1 MDSDELSRGNFE
13 VGFRPQQSVKAGRER
28 QPEAQL
34 QGGGPAGG
42 GEAESRPPQPPERGL
57 AVSPAPPG
65 ALSCSPGWCSAFYE
79 ADCFGPDVHS
89 YVQEL
94 AGQKASGDPA
104 ANAQSPVSPAS
115 AGGEGAR
122 PRPALLSAWRW
133 RGSARACPSLE
144 DGARPG
150 ACLGLSGGR
159 VLGPALIS
167 AWWRVGGTGLSPAPV
182 SAWGRGQGSAPRA
195 AGKEDALR
203 ARRTRYGQGGRV
215 QARAPSSHLFPLPP
229 CWAGPPLC
237 VLQGGLC
244 SCACI
249 HHLGGRKQ
257 LLSFGL
263 LATRGRL
270 AGGHLALGT
279 TAGFGQQGQ
288 HDR

>member
-34 QGGGPAGG
+34 RGGGPARG

-203 ARRTRYGQGGRV
+203 ARRTCPSQGSQFPPVPAATMLG
-215 QARAPSSHLFPLPP
+215 RAPTVCPPRGLVFMCVHPPSRGQEAASLF
-229 CWAGPPLC
+229 W
-237 VLQGGLC
+237 
-244 SCACI
+244 
-249 HHLGGRKQ
+249 
-257 LLSFGL
+257 
-263 LATRGRL
+263 
-270 AGGHLALGT
+270 ALGHQGP
-279 TAGFGQQGQ
+279 AGRRSPCPGDHSWVWAAGSA
-288 HDR
+288 